1 MNRRV
6 LLIPCLLFSTFAM
19 ADDLPSGSL
28 PESGNSDVGYRTVAE
43 ALASLKQMKEAS
55 FSTVRGWTIVT
66 DKVHMTVWSFAPKTD
81 PSYPSVVKRFVTAA
95 GTGSI
100 ITMKVLCE
108 SNKISCDNL
117 VRQFYDMNFRGS
129 GAQLEHK

>member
-1 MNRRV
+1 MNRR
-6 LLIPCLLFSTFAM
+6 LLLVPCLLLSSFAI

-28 PESGNSDVGYRTVAE
+28 PESGNSDVGYKTVAE

-55 FSTVRGWTIVT
+55 FSTVRGWMIVT
-66 DKVHMTVWSFAPKTD
+66 DQVHMTVWSFAPKTD
-81 PSYPSVVKRFVTAA
+81 PSYPSVVKRSVTAV
-95 GTGSI
+95 GTGSS

-108 SNKISCDNL
+108 SDKASCDNL

-129 GAQLEHK
+129 GAQLERK

>member
-1 MNRRV
+1 MNTRV
-6 LLIPCLLFSTFAM
+6 LLVPCLLFSTFAM

-66 DKVHMTVWSFAPKTD
+66 DQVHMTVWSFARED
-81 PSYPSVVKRFVTAA
+81 RSVVPNRCKASRDA
-95 GTGSI
+95 SRYRI
-100 ITMKVLCE
+100 DHYNE
-108 SNKISCDNL
+108 SAL
-117 VRQFYDMNFRGS
+117 
-129 GAQLEHK
+129 

>member
-1 MNRRV
+1 MNTRV
-6 LLIPCLLFSTFAM
+6 LLVPCLLFSTFAM
-19 ADDLPSGSL
+19 AGDLPSGSL

-66 DKVHMTVWSFAPKTD
+66 DQVHMTVWSFAPKTD
-81 PSYPSVVKRFVTAA
+81 PSYPSVIKRFVTPA

-100 ITMKVLCE
+100 ITMKVLGE

-129 GAQLEHK
+129 GAQLEN